1 MFWCSLQITA
11 KQALQLLIELQ
22 HASQFDH
29 AMTASFK
36 AQQPA
41 ADSADS
47 AAESAQDAAVSEVGM
62 VSAAAKQMVQSLA
75 NQHSCKCHPIFGST
89 HIQQLL
95 QPCLKAFCQL
105 GTGKLKSSA
114 PSVKGSTPDVNGSA
128 SDANGSAAVVNGSPP
143 SMEGTT
149 LSLERQ
155 CLPINV
161 ETVNGHCDASDMSSH
176 DWEMLRYRREDS
188 LARQ

>member
-11 KQALQLLIELQ
+11 EQALQLLIELQ
-22 HASQFDH
+22 HASQPEH
-29 AMTASFK
+29 AMTASLK

-41 ADSADS
+41 ADSA
-47 AAESAQDAAVSEVGM
+47 AESARDAPVSEVGIA
-62 VSAAAKQMVQSLA
+62 SAAAKQMVQSLA
-75 NQHSCKCHPIFGST
+75 NQHSCKCEPIFGST

-95 QPCLKAFCQL
+95 QPCLNAFCQP
-105 GTGKLKSSA
+105 GTAKLKSSA
-114 PSVKGSTPDVNGSA
+114 PAVKGSTADVNGSA
-128 SDANGSAAVVNGSPP
+128 SDANGNAAVENGSPP
-143 SMEGTT
+143 CLEGTT

-161 ETVNGHCDASDMSSH
+161 ETVNGHRDATPMSFH
-176 DWEMLRYRREDS
+176 DWEMLRYTREDS